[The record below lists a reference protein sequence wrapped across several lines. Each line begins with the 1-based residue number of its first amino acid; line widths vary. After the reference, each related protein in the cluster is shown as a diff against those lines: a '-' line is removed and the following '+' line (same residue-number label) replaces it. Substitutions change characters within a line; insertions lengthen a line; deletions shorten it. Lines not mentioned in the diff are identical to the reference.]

1 VVDSRHRRALPIGR
15 DGRVIEL
22 ELGNPVEGD
31 PGTPANNGGGR
42 LMARWEE
49 ASKHARKIGEQAW
62 PDQTR
67 FEPRIRHQYKSAWPH
82 HLGSKLDPSVKQQAS
97 AKTDDASYR
106 LFLPCCRW
114 SAMEPTNKVFVR
126 CWGGSIYCTYVAMT
140 SKVPRCISD
149 KKAITISKQCSAC
162 ITVFGRTGPKKRCIY
177 METIRGF
184 GSCVNLIISPR
195 IVSLG
200 LQP

>member
-1 VVDSRHRRALPIGR
+1 MGR
-15 DGRVIEL
+15 GFK
-22 ELGNPVEGD
+22 
-31 PGTPANNGGGR
+31 AC
-42 LMARWEE
+42 
-49 ASKHARKIGEQAW
+49 RKIGEQAW

-82 HLGSKLDPSVKQQAS
+82 HLGSNLDPSVKQQAS

-200 LQP
+200 LQPRSFEVGEKNNPQPVFRKYASSVNSTPMECFGKSPP